1 MQVSNSFEEKKSKL
15 KFYVFIQIKFTVD
28 ANEYYKRGKIK
39 FVMQNNLIG
48 NINICKCSFFEKYYF
63 VM

>member
-1 MQVSNSFEEKKSKL
+1 MQVSNSFGEKKSKL

-28 ANEYYKRGKIK
+28 ANEYYKRGKIE

-48 NINICKCSFFEKYYF
+48 NINILNVLFEKYYF

>member
-39 FVMQNNLIG
+39 FVMQNNLVG
-48 NINICKCSFFEKYYF
+48 NININ
-63 VM
+63 